1 MPPRGSQRM
10 WRVRAACRARRR
22 APGSAR
28 RGGCA
33 GGRESEPAPRA
44 GALHGARGVAAWLG
58 PWLQC
63 PYVGAVRECMGWQV
77 HYSVC
82 CRCTAQPASGR
93 LSIAREGLQQ
103 QLGALSVAPAP
114 KAARRS
120 KQGVSGH
127 AGGVR
132 AGAAGGRGQCVQRA
146 CVLVSRLGRQSSI
159 QHVCRCANTT
169 WPGG

>member
-1 MPPRGSQRM
+1 MLPRGSQRM
-10 WRVRAACRARRR
+10 WWVRAARRARRR

-33 GGRESEPAPRA
+33 CGRESERAPR
-44 GALHGARGVAAWLG
+44 
-58 PWLQC
+58 
-63 PYVGAVRECMGWQV
+63 VGACTEPAGLLRGWGPGCCV
-77 HYSVC
+77 LTSAPCGSAWEGRPIHPVC

-114 KAARRS
+114 KAARRR

-127 AGGVR
+127 AGGAR
-132 AGAAGGRGQCVQRA
+132 PGAAGGRSQCVQRA
-146 CVLVSRLGRQSSI
+146 RVLVGRLGRQSSI